1 MTSPAPAP
9 AAPTA
14 LGLGIRAGLFLLFV
28 RFFGLVFG
36 GLLMALFDSL
46 LVASALGLFLA
57 ASLATWLV
65 LRVFERGRLED
76 VGLDWHPAARRHLM
90 SGVLG
95 GALAGLAAVGFPVLT
110 GMATV
115 ARAPEA
121 ELAFGAGKFVLVTL
135 MLWMG
140 AAGEELMF
148 RGYALQ
154 ILARRFGPWWVIP
167 PFAVLFGLAHFD
179 NPDAN
184 LAGVGNTA
192 LWGLVLGLAWWRS
205 RDLWL
210 PIGLHFGWN
219 WTLPLFGVKMSGFR
233 MGMTGHILEWKAG
246 PWWSGGGYGIEAGL
260 PTTAVALALLVWL
273 WRRKWQP
280 APPAGV

>member
-1 MTSPAPAP
+1 MTAPAP
-9 AAPTA
+9 ASAAPSA

-28 RFFGLVFG
+28 RVFG
-36 GLLMALFDSL
+36 MVFGSLLLALLDSL
-46 LVASALGLFLA
+46 LVASAVGLFAA

-65 LRVFERGRLED
+65 VRVFERGRLED
-76 VGLDWHPAARRHLM
+76 VGLDWHPAARRHLI

-95 GALAGLAAVGFPVLT
+95 GALAGVAAVGFPVLL
-110 GMATV
+110 GMAAV
-115 ARAPEA
+115 ERAPEP

-167 PFAVLFGLAHFD
+167 PFAVLFALAHFA
-179 NPDAN
+179 NPDAS

-219 WTLPLFGVKMSGFR
+219 WVLSPAGELFHSTSKRSSPVMFS
-233 MGMTGHILEWKAG
+233 LDAG
-246 PWWSGGGYGIEAGL
+246 AASMLKKKLNVSW
-260 PTTAVALALLVWL
+260 VVLLVESGLNTSFCWCVNIV
-273 WRRKWQP
+273 P
-280 APPAGV
+280 